1 MTPLKT
7 QAVQTALMGDW
18 DTAILLNQLLLKENP
33 NDIDTLNRLAYA
45 FASTGDTKKA
55 RDIYNKVLTL
65 DVQNPVALR
74 CLKKLTVIGK
84 SHMDGQIM
92 QQMNNIFIEEPGKTK
107 VIELV
112 NIADPKIIS
121 QLRCGETLTLS
132 LKRMKI
138 FVLDLQKR
146 YIGMLPDDISKRL
159 MKFLNGGNT
168 YAAYVKTTDDNKV
181 IILARETR
189 RAPKFKNQPSFTV
202 SERIKLTIPKN
213 AHFSS
218 DNSEDKVE

>member
-45 FASTGDTKKA
+45 LASTGDTKKA
-55 RDIYNKVLTL
+55 KDIYQKVLAL
-65 DVQNPVALR
+65 DVQNPVAIR

-84 SHMDGQIM
+84 HHLNGQAM

-112 NIADPKIIS
+112 NIADPKVIS
-121 QLRCGETLTLS
+121 QLRCGEILTLS

-146 YIGMLPDDISKRL
+146 YIGMLPDDMSKRL
-159 MKFLNGGNT
+159 IRFLHGGNT
-168 YAAYVKTTDDNKV
+168 YAAYVKTSDNSKV
-181 IILARETR
+181 MILIRETLR
-189 RAPKFKNQPSFTV
+189 VPKFKNQPSFTA
-202 SERIKLTIPKN
+202 SERTKLTIPKN

-218 DNSEDKVE
+218 DDSEDKVE

>member
-1 MTPLKT
+1 
-7 QAVQTALMGDW
+7 MGDW
-18 DTAILLNQLLLKENP
+18 KTAILLNQLLLKENP

-45 FASTGDTKKA
+45 FASTGNTKKA
-55 RDIYNKVLTL
+55 KDIYNKVLNL

-74 CLKKLTVIGK
+74 CLKKLNVIGK
-84 SHMDGQIM
+84 HHMNGHIM

-112 NIADPKIIS
+112 NIADPKVIS
-121 QLRCGETLTLS
+121 QLRCGEILIIS

-159 MKFLNGGNT
+159 IRFLNGGNT
-168 YAAYVKTTDDNKV
+168 YAAYVKTTDNSKV
-181 IILARETR
+181 MIFLRETR
-189 RAPKFKNQPSFTV
+189 RVPKFKNQPSFTV
-202 SERIKLTIPKN
+202 SERTKLTIPKN
-213 AHFSS
+213 AHLSF
-218 DNSEDKVE
+218 DESEDKGE